1 MQELPSCLSGLPCFF
16 ALLSGREWG
25 ADFSSF
31 FVSFFPLFSHSISI
45 SLIPRTLAR
54 RRYAYIPLLP
64 VAIQGLVSDAPMPL
78 LVGMHTANVEQ
89 GIYAQDE
96 AVVVD
101 VDRDTIRSVAHAR
114 AVTPLPQLREIS
126 L

>member
-1 MQELPSCLSGLPCFF
+1 MSLTISVSRLSTESTHIRP
-16 ALLSGREWG
+16 
-25 ADFSSF
+25 
-31 FVSFFPLFSHSISI
+31 PH
-45 SLIPRTLAR
+45 
-54 RRYAYIPLLP
+54 RYAYIPLLP

-101 VDRDTIRSVAHAR
+101 VDRDKIRSIAHAR
-114 AVTPLPQLREIS
+114 AVTPLPQYAPDIFPAIFGCHTMRF
-126 L
+126 

>member
-1 MQELPSCLSGLPCFF
+1 MLLILPHLILSPF
-16 ALLSGREWG
+16 LLS
-25 ADFSSF
+25 FPSF
-31 FVSFFPLFSHSISI
+31 
-45 SLIPRTLAR
+45 RTR

-101 VDRDTIRSVAHAR
+101 VDRDKIRSVAHAR
-114 AVTPLPQLREIS
+114 AVTPLPQYVGETEDK
-126 L
+126 